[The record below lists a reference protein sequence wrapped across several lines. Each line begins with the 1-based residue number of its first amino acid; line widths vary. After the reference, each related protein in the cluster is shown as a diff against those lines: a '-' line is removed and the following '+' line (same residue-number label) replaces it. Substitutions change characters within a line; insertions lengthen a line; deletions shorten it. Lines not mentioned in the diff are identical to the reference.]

1 MQLDNFNFN
10 LPKKLIAQNPKKQ
23 RSNSKLLIIN
33 REKNKFQDDIFRNID
48 KYFTKNDLIVINDT
62 KVIPARIYGNRKNTS
77 GKVEIFVERILSS
90 SNFLCQIKSTRK
102 IKKNNIILVGE
113 GIELKVIKNNG
124 LCEIQIL
131 EISVSALLKNFGE
144 VPLPPYISRKV
155 NKKDVISYQTV
166 FAKNDGS
173 VAAPTAA
180 LHFDSIIL
188 EKLKNKGVKFANL
201 TLHIGMGTFSTIKSN
216 DINDH
221 KMHSELYCI
230 PSDTLKLIEECKKN
244 NGKIISVGTTVARAL
259 ESFYN
264 SKNSAGIFYETNIY
278 IKPGYKFRAVD
289 HLITNFHLPRSS
301 LLVMVS
307 AFYKRDKILTAY
319 EYAIKNN
326 YRFFSYGDSTL
337 IL

>member
-1 MQLDNFNFN
+1 MQIDNFNFS
-10 LPKKLIAQNPKKQ
+10 LPKKLIAQNPQ
-23 RSNSKLLIIN
+23 IERSKSKLLVID
-33 REKNKFQDDIFRNID
+33 RKKDKFYDDIFRNID
-48 KYFTKNDLIVINDT
+48 KYFSKNDLIVINDT

-77 GKVEIFVERILSS
+77 GKVEIFVERILG
-90 SNFLCQIKSTRK
+90 SNNFMCQVKSTRK
-102 IKKNNIILVGE
+102 IKKNDIILIGE
-113 GIELKVIKNNG
+113 KIELKVIKNDG
-124 LCEIQIL
+124 LCEIQSL
-131 EISVSALLKNFGE
+131 EISVSELLKNFGE
-144 VPLPPYISRKV
+144 VPLPPYISRKA
-155 NKKDVISYQTV
+155 NKEDVISYQTV
-166 FAKNDGS
+166 FAKKDGS

-216 DINDH
+216 DIKDH
-221 KMHSELYCI
+221 EMHSELYCI
-230 PSDTLKLIEECKKN
+230 PSNTLKLIEECKIN

-264 SKNSAGIFYETNIY
+264 SQNSTDIFYETNIY
-278 IKPGYKFRAVD
+278 IKPGYKFKVVD
-289 HLITNFHLPRSS
+289 HLITNFHLPQSS

-307 AFYKRDKILTAY
+307 AFYKRNKILTAY